1 MPKFKDTDKAPEK
14 KPGKSK
20 DIKSRGWACIVYP
33 DSAPEDWI
41 SRLEDGHVQVLISP
55 LHDQD
60 VRGDGSPKKPH
71 WHVLAMW
78 DGPVTAA
85 VAAQLFER
93 MQVTAPPER
102 VASLRGYARYLVHMD
117 DHDKHRYDADD
128 VIALSGASWMGVA
141 LDDAEQT
148 NSALD
153 QIEAWIDESGCVSY
167 AALCRYA
174 RAERPDWTSVI
185 RTHTI
190 HLTALLRSL
199 EWEAS
204 TAGMQPQGRTRDG

>member
-1 MPKFKDTDKAPEK
+1 MPKFKDKDTDKTPEK

-33 DSAPEDWI
+33 DSAPEDWV

-60 VRGDGSPKKPH
+60 VRGDGSSKKPH

-128 VIALSGASWMGVA
+128 VVALCGASWAGVA
-141 LDDAEQT
+141 LDDSEQI

-153 QIEAWIDESGCVSY
+153 QIEDWIDQFGCFSY
-167 AALCRYA
+167 AALLRYA

-199 EWEAS
+199 EWESS
-204 TAGMQPQGRTRDG
+204 TRDAQGGTRDG

>member
-1 MPKFKDTDKAPEK
+1 MPAFKDTTDKVAN
-14 KPGKSK
+14 KSGRGK

-33 DSAPEDWI
+33 DSAPDDWV

-128 VIALSGASWMGVA
+128 VVA
-141 LDDAEQT
+141 LGVTPSCAPLT
-148 NSALD
+148 WGSLK
-153 QIEAWIDESGCVSY
+153 CRRY
-167 AALCRYA
+167 AALLRYA

-185 RTHTI
+185 RSHTI

-199 EWEAS
+199 EWETS
-204 TAGMQPQGRTRDG
+204 TRDAQGGTRDG

>member
-1 MPKFKDTDKAPEK
+1 MGKFGKDT
-14 KPGKSK
+14 KSSK
-20 DIKSRGWACIVYP
+20 QTVKSRGWACIVYP

-41 SRLEDGHVQVLISP
+41 SRLEDGHVQALISP
-55 LHDQD
+55 LHDSD

-85 VAAQLFER
+85 VAAQLFGR
-93 MQVTAPPER
+93 MQVTAPAER

-128 VIALSGASWMGVA
+128 VVALCGASWVGVA

-153 QIEAWIDESGCVSY
+153 QIEAWIDDNRCYSY
-167 AALCRYA
+167 AALLRYA

-199 EWEAS
+199 EWES
-204 TAGMQPQGRTRDG
+204 GSNVAGARQHDRDG